1 MMNRPRPEKNRLS
14 ENPADEGTD
23 AETFDD
29 ITQLENGIRSSL
41 SRETR
46 SQR

>member
-1 MMNRPRPEKNRLS
+1 MNRPRLEKNHLS

-23 AETFDD
+23 VGTFDD
-29 ITQLENGIRSSL
+29 IMQPENGIRSSL

-46 SQR
+46 FQR

>member
-23 AETFDD
+23 VETFDD
-29 ITQLENGIRSSL
+29 ITQPENGIRSSL
-41 SRETR
+41 SREKR

>member
-1 MMNRPRPEKNRLS
+1 MNRPRPEKNHLS

-29 ITQLENGIRSSL
+29 ITQPENEIRSNL